1 LVRSG
6 AVGFGRYGS
15 VGYGVVRSGP
25 VWFGRYGI
33 NNKKVNMED
42 QEEKRHI
49 EALIKSFEVKRD
61 EMLKIKNDA
70 SFKLKHYIAKIKKY
84 TSML

>member
-1 LVRSG
+1 MED
-6 AVGFGRYGS
+6 
-15 VGYGVVRSGP
+15 
-25 VWFGRYGI
+25 
-33 NNKKVNMED
+33 KED